1 MSPAPGPLLA
11 LAGALLLVASAGVPS
26 RLEAGSPVPRSLLLH
41 PDAPVLN
48 RPAPERFD
56 VRLET
61 SKGVIVIAV
70 HRDWAPRGAER
81 FYNLVRTG
89 YYDGNRFFRVVGGRW
104 AQFGINGDPRVAN
117 AWRTR
122 TFPDDPRRVANAR
135 GTVAFAF
142 AVPNGRTTQ
151 VFINLG
157 NNAATLD
164 AEGFAPFGAVVA
176 GMDVADAL
184 DAEYGE
190 GAGGGIRAGRQG
202 PLFERGERYLER
214 HFPRLDVIRRA
225 TVRAAAATAP
235 PSPAQPSP
243 GRSPQPPR

>member
-1 MSPAPGPLLA
+1 MSPAPGARLA
-11 LAGALLLVASAGVPS
+11 LVGALLLVASAGVPS
-26 RLEAGSPVPRSLLLH
+26 RLAAGSPVPRSLLLH

-48 RPAPERFD
+48 RPAPERFN

-81 FYNLVRTG
+81 FYNLVRAG
-89 YYDGNRFFRVVGGRW
+89 YYDGNRFFRVVSGRW

-122 TFPDDPRRVANAR
+122 TFPDDPRRIANAR

-142 AVPNGRTTQ
+142 AVADGRATQ

-157 NNAATLD
+157 DNSETLD

-190 GAGGGIRAGRQG
+190 ASGGGIRAGRQG
-202 PLFERGERYLER
+202 PLFEFGERYLGR

-225 TVRAAAATAP
+225 TVRAAATAP

-243 GRSPQPPR
+243 GRSPRPPR